1 MTKLI
6 AMKQTPIIPLQK
18 FHNNAL
24 PFKVQSLQ
32 DFTKERDITDAPHS
46 LDYYEMIW
54 LIKGSGTLHV
64 DLQDYSI
71 ESNNIFFL
79 KPGQAHQF
87 QTQMGM
93 EGFVFSFSDS
103 FFRMDEYDPW
113 ECLASLC
120 QLFGERPIIR
130 IADEMEEDLNE
141 IALRMV
147 KEFENQHSYKM
158 ELLKRYFKIFLI
170 YLTRALEEN
179 FQSTKH
185 SRETE
190 LVNKFRE
197 LVDKNF
203 IEKKMVAEYAAQ
215 LLITANYLNRTIK
228 NITGFSAGHYIRQR
242 VVLEA
247 KRMGRYTAAGMKEI
261 AYKLGFID
269 SAHFS
274 KYFKAVAGENFSEFK
289 KGGIVVPF
297 ELYNR
302 A

>member
-1 MTKLI
+1 
-6 AMKQTPIIPLQK
+6 MKQTPVIPLFK
-18 FHNNAL
+18 FQNNAL

-32 DFTKERDITDAPHS
+32 NFTTERENITDAPHS

-54 LIKGSGTLHV
+54 LTKGSGTLHV
-64 DLQDYSI
+64 DLQDYRI
-71 ESNNIFFL
+71 ESNNIFYL

-87 QTQMGM
+87 QTQVGM

-103 FFRMDEYDPW
+103 FFKTDEYDPW
-113 ECLASLC
+113 VCLASLC

-130 IADEMEEDLNE
+130 IAHEMEEDMNE
-141 IALRMV
+141 IALKMV
-147 KEFENQHSYKM
+147 KEFENQYSYKM
-158 ELLKRYFKIFLI
+158 EVLKRYFKIFLI
-170 YLTRALEEN
+170 YLTRVLDEN
-179 FQSTKH
+179 FQPTKH

-190 LVNKFRE
+190 LVNKFME
-197 LVDKNF
+197 LVNKNF
-203 IEKKMVAEYAAQ
+203 IEKKMVAEYASQ
-215 LLITANYLNRTIK
+215 LLVTANYLNRTIK
-228 NITGFSAGHYIRQR
+228 NITGFSAGYYIRQR

-261 AYKLGFID
+261 AYQLGFID

-274 KYFKAVAGENFSEFK
+274 KYFKTFAGENFSEFK
-289 KGGIVVPF
+289 KGGIVVPL